1 MRQNKKKIEQ
11 EMDLINQI
19 TDDSMVNTEK
29 TRRMFIMQCP
39 LEIYDFLQYGK
50 QVNEVKGCK

>member
-1 MRQNKKKIEQ
+1 
-11 EMDLINQI
+11 MDLINQI

-39 LEIYDFLQYGK
+39 LEMVFMIFCSMG
-50 QVNEVKGCK
+50 NR

>member
-29 TRRMFIMQCP
+29 S
-39 LEIYDFLQYGK
+39 K
-50 QVNEVKGCK
+50 QSNNSYWS